1 MKVKKKDWF
10 YFVCFCNKF
19 MLIIIVLM
27 IKDELR
33 LYNKENV
40 FGSKFNVYDCI
51 FSFNDYD

>member
-1 MKVKKKDWF
+1 
-10 YFVCFCNKF
+10 